1 MMYFEIIV
9 ITLVIIALYGLYLE
23 YKIKELRKDLTRVAE
38 TLYNLVIVLDS
49 KNIIEIKE
57 GGDDE

>member
-9 ITLVIIALYGLYLE
+9 ITLVIISLYGLYLE

-38 TLYNLVIVLDS
+38 TLYELVIVLNH

-57 GGDDE
+57 GGEDE

>member
-1 MMYFEIIV
+1 MMYFHLIV
-9 ITLVIIALYGLYLE
+9 ITMVIMALYGLYLE

-57 GGDDE
+57 GGEDE

>member
-9 ITLVIIALYGLYLE
+9 ITLIIIALYGLYLE

-38 TLYNLVIVLDS
+38 TLYELVIVLNH

-57 GGDDE
+57 GGGDE